1 MSPELYIDLYITKKN
16 IRPIFII
23 SSRIVIYNYGDMVKG
38 TDKYL
43 GLYGLQLVQY
53 IHTSQY

>member
-1 MSPELYIDLYITKKN
+1 
-16 IRPIFII
+16 
-23 SSRIVIYNYGDMVKG
+23 MVKG

-53 IHTSQY
+53 IHASQYWCQGRFVQEMTFYLTELTNQHW